1 MEKSKYMQHLR
12 EEIAVLMERPV
23 SLGRAEEIC
32 AYADTICA
40 IRKLDGA
47 EPVEN
52 HDGFTRENAER
63 WVQHM
68 QNADGST
75 GPNWTLEQATAVA
88 NSIGVH
94 TDPWV
99 WFAAMNM
106 MYSDYWESA
115 TRYGVDRPEYY
126 ADLAKEFLFDKDMKE
141 IVAAY
146 DMDSE
151 EYKAVAY
158 LYKMMRGET
167 SIADEVDLGE

>member
-32 AYADTICA
+32 AYADTLCA

-47 EPVEN
+47 EPVKD
-52 HDGFTRENAER
+52 HVFFAREDAER

-75 GPNWTLEQATAVA
+75 GPHWTLEQTEAVA
-88 NSIGVH
+88 GSVGVH
-94 TDPWV
+94 NVAPWV
-99 WFAAMNM
+99 WYAAMNM

-126 ADLAKEFLFDKDMKE
+126 ADLAKEFLFDKDAGGPEQK
-141 IVAAY
+141 IAAY
-146 DMDSE
+146 
-151 EYKAVAY
+151 YH
-158 LYKMMRGET
+158 
-167 SIADEVDLGE
+167 SIAAPQI

>member
-32 AYADTICA
+32 AYADALCA

-47 EPVEN
+47 EPVKD
-52 HDGFTRENAER
+52 HDGFTREDAER

-75 GPNWTLEQATAVA
+75 GPHWTQEQTAAVA
-88 NSIGVH
+88 GSVGVH
-94 TDPWV
+94 NVAPWV
-99 WFAAMNM
+99 WYAAMNM

-126 ADLAKEFLFDKDMKE
+126 ADLAKEFLFDKDAGGPEAK
-141 IVAAY
+141 ISGYYHGV
-146 DMDSE
+146 
-151 EYKAVAY
+151 V
-158 LYKMMRGET
+158 ET
-167 SIADEVDLGE
+167 QNDAMNTK